1 MSNAAIDST
10 GMIPLPS
17 DGQSK
22 LSKTMETLIRTILPV
37 VLALLTS
44 VLILIVIGK
53 DPWSFYGEVFR
64 YGVLG
69 NGWQQSIRLMAPLLL
84 YAAGLIVVFRGKLWN
99 LGYDAQYL
107 LGSVVVAGF
116 SPMLIDVM
124 PLWAAFTVSL
134 ILGTAAGA
142 AWTLLPAGLKARF
155 GTNEIITTLMMSFIG
170 IGISNMLVRGPFQ
183 NPDIHVPQTRVLP
196 IADMFPQIPGTRI
209 HIGIFI
215 SIIVVILVHLL
226 LTRTSFGLR
235 LDVFGSSPKT
245 ALHVGINSPQM
256 IMILFILSGALI
268 GLAASVDM
276 LGYQGN
282 LRANINPGY
291 GAAVLPFVFLGR
303 LNILTTIPFVAF
315 FCILNTGGTLASLDS
330 GLDTHFLMIVI
341 ALILV
346 FMSVIEY
353 FGVKKDLGESYL
365 PPGLRRAV
373 TGLFEKGE
381 RA

>member
-1 MSNAAIDST
+1 MSST
-10 GMIPLPS
+10 TTTMPGAHSGDKSSAGI
-17 DGQSK
+17 
-22 LSKTMETLIRTILPV
+22 SKTAEVIIRTLLPV
-37 VLALLTS
+37 ILALLTS
-44 VLILIVIGK
+44 VLILAIVGK
-53 DPWSFYGEVFR
+53 DPWQFYADVFR

-69 NGWQQSIRLMAPLLL
+69 NGWQQTIRLMAPLLL
-84 YAAGLIVVFRGKLWN
+84 YSAGLIVVFRGKLWN

-116 SPMLIDVM
+116 APAFVEIM
-124 PLWAAFTVSL
+124 PLWIAFIVL
-134 ILGTAAGA
+134 LVIGTTAGA
-142 AWTLLPAGLKARF
+142 AWTLVPAALKAKF

-170 IGISNMLVRGPFQ
+170 IGITNMLVRGPFQ
-183 NPDIHVPQTRVLP
+183 NPDIHVPQTRVL
-196 IADMFPQIPGTRI
+196 DLDYMFPQIPGTRI

-215 SIIVVILVHLL
+215 SIVVVLIVHFL

-235 LDVFGSSPKT
+235 LDVYGSSPKS
-245 ALHVGINSPQM
+245 ALHVGINSPRM
-256 IMILFILSGALI
+256 IMVLFILSGALI
-268 GLAASVDM
+268 GLAAAVDM

-303 LNILTTIPFVAF
+303 LNIVWTIPFVAF
-315 FCILNTGGTLASLDS
+315 YSILDTGGRLASLDS

-353 FGVKKDLGESYL
+353 FGAKKDLGQSYL
-365 PPGLRRAV
+365 PPGLKRSIA
-373 TGLFEKGE
+373 GLFARGE

>member
-1 MSNAAIDST
+1 MSNEVDDST
-10 GMIPLPS
+10 GMIPLPA
-17 DGQSK
+17 DGQSQI
-22 LSKTMETLIRTILPV
+22 SKTIEFLVRTILPV

-44 VLILIVIGK
+44 VLLLVAIGK
-53 DPWSFYGEVFR
+53 DPLFFYGEVFR

-69 NGWQQSIRLMAPLLL
+69 NGWQQTIRLMAPLLL
-84 YAAGLIVVFRGKLWN
+84 YSAGLIVVFRGKLWN

-116 SPMLIDVM
+116 SPMLVEVM
-124 PLWAAFTVSL
+124 PLWLAFIVLL
-134 ILGTAAGA
+134 IMGAAAGA
-142 AWTLLPAGLKARF
+142 AWTLLPATLKSRF

-196 IADMFPQIPGTRI
+196 LDQMFPQIPGTRI

-215 SIIVVILVHLL
+215 SIVVILIIHLL

-235 LDVFGSSPKT
+235 LDVYGSSPKA
-245 ALHVGINSPQM
+245 ALHVGINSPRM
-256 IMILFILSGALI
+256 IIILFILSGALI
-268 GLAASVDM
+268 GLAAAVDM

-303 LNILTTIPFVAF
+303 LNILGTIPFVAF
-315 FCILNTGGTLASLDS
+315 YCILDTGGRLASLDS
-330 GLDTHFLMIVI
+330 GLDTHFLMIII

-353 FGVKKDLGESYL
+353 FGVKKDLGQSYI

-373 TGLFEKGE
+373 SGLFERGN

>member
-1 MSNAAIDST
+1 
-10 GMIPLPS
+10 
-17 DGQSK
+17 
-22 LSKTMETLIRTILPV
+22 
-37 VLALLTS
+37 
-44 VLILIVIGK
+44 
-53 DPWSFYGEVFR
+53 
-64 YGVLG
+64 
-69 NGWQQSIRLMAPLLL
+69 
-84 YAAGLIVVFRGKLWN
+84 
-99 LGYDAQYL
+99 
-107 LGSVVVAGF
+107 
-116 SPMLIDVM
+116 
-124 PLWAAFTVSL
+124 
-134 ILGTAAGA
+134 
-142 AWTLLPAGLKARF
+142 
-155 GTNEIITTLMMSFIG
+155 
-170 IGISNMLVRGPFQ
+170 
-183 NPDIHVPQTRVLP
+183 
-196 IADMFPQIPGTRI
+196 MFPQIPGTRI
-209 HIGIFI
+209 HVGIFI
-215 SIIVVILVHLL
+215 SIIVVLVIHLL

-315 FCILNTGGTLASLDS
+315 YCILDTGGRLASLDS

-353 FGVKKDLGESYL
+353 FGVKKDLGQSYL

>member
-1 MSNAAIDST
+1 
-10 GMIPLPS
+10 MIPLPS
-17 DGQSK
+17 EGQSK
-22 LSKTMETLIRTILPV
+22 ISKTMETLIRTILPV

-44 VLILIVIGK
+44 VLVLVVIGK
-53 DPWSFYGEVFR
+53 DPWFFYGDVFR

-69 NGWQQSIRLMAPLLL
+69 NGWQQTIRLMAPLLL
-84 YAAGLIVVFRGKLWN
+84 YSAGLIVVFRGKLWN

-116 SPMLIDVM
+116 SPMLIEVM
-124 PLWAAFTVSL
+124 PLWAAFAVSL
-134 ILGTAAGA
+134 VLGTVAGA
-142 AWTLLPAGLKARF
+142 AWTLLPATLKARY

-196 IADMFPQIPGTRI
+196 LADMFPQIPGTRI

-215 SIIVVILVHLL
+215 SIIVVVLIHLL

-235 LDVFGSSPKT
+235 LDVYGSSPKA

-256 IMILFILSGALI
+256 IIILFLLSGALI

-282 LRANINPGY
+282 LRANINPSY

-303 LNILTTIPFVAF
+303 LNILATIPLVAF
-315 FCILNTGGTLASLDS
+315 YCILDTGGRLASLDS

-353 FGVKKDLGESYL
+353 FGVKKDLGQSYL
-365 PPGLRRAV
+365 PPGLSRAV
-373 TGLFEKGE
+373 TGMFEK
-381 RA
+381 RKSA